1 MDVHKIL
8 RRRLVLV
15 SRVAKSILQRI
26 LAVV

>member
-8 RRRLVLV
+8 RRRFVLV